1 MKTET
6 GRFRQK
12 RTAFTA
18 TSNKVLFDNNLSM
31 DTKTLHSM
39 ITYYISIPDFILYK
53 SHLQRKTGCGT
64 TAFNRMWRELKENGY
79 LAQYKLRD
87 EKGAF
92 YYEYEL
98 FDEPQHPDTQN
109 ESVEETGAKKP
120 DMCFAHMDDAGVDD
134 ALHGK
139 RTSINNTINNKTLKN
154 KNIGNKQ
161 QLQQNNEQVV
171 VIEEHQQDKN
181 NFKDSRLDKEV
192 EQKYVRAFGKYPNA
206 LVEDQLRTYLNIFE
220 KDVVLMA
227 LEKAGVRGKGVE
239 YAYGILKNWFKADA
253 KTFDAVFAYEEQ
265 YQ

>member
-12 RTAFTA
+12 RTSFTA
-18 TSNKVLFDNNLSM
+18 TSNKVLFDSNLSM

-109 ESVEETGAKKP
+109 ESVEETRAKKP
-120 DMCFAHMDDAGVDD
+120 DMCFAHMDNAGVDY

-139 RTSINNTINNKTLKN
+139 RTSINKTVKNKTLSN
-154 KNIGNKQ
+154 KIINKQ
-161 QLQQNNEQVV
+161 QEQQHKESVV
-171 VIEEHQQDKN
+171 VMIEEN
-181 NFKDSRLDKEV
+181 NSHNIISGTQNLDKEIEEV
-192 EQKYVRAFGKYPNA
+192 YVRAFGKLPN
-206 LVEDQLRTYLNIFE
+206 VMIQEQLRAYLNMFE
-220 KDVVLMA
+220 KDVVILA
-227 LEKAGVRGKGVE
+227 LEKAGIKQKGID

-253 KTFDAVFAYEEQ
+253 RTFESVFEYEEQ

>member
-1 MKTET
+1 
-6 GRFRQK
+6 
-12 RTAFTA
+12 
-18 TSNKVLFDNNLSM
+18 
-31 DTKTLHSM
+31 M

-109 ESVEETGAKKP
+109 ESVEETGAKTP
-120 DMCFAHMDDAGVDD
+120 DMCFAHMDD

-139 RTSINNTINNKTLKN
+139 RTSINKTVKNKTLSN
-154 KNIGNKQ
+154 KIINKQ
-161 QLQQNNEQVV
+161 QEQQHKETVAVV
-171 VIEEHQQDKN
+171 VNTGNDIHTVISDAQK
-181 NFKDSRLDKEV
+181 LDKEV
-192 EQKYVRAFGKYPNA
+192 QEVCVKAFGKLPNQM
-206 LVEDQLRTYLNIFE
+206 VQEQLRAYLNMFE
-220 KDVVLMA
+220 KDVVIMA
-227 LEKAGVRGKGVE
+227 LERAGTKQKGIE
-239 YAYGILKNWFKADA
+239 YAYGILKNWFNADA
-253 KTFDAVFAYEEQ
+253 RTFDSVFEYEEH